1 MAVVRVGEE
10 DRVLELLRSFAAEE
24 RIFVLPKPASVRLST
39 IKRKPTAHRRHRR
52 S

>member
-24 RIFVLPKPASVRLST
+24 RIFILPKPASVRY
-39 IKRKPTAHRRHRR
+39 RHIEEAD
-52 S
+52 SA